1 MVYRVRFAKY
11 GVLKFIGHLD
21 VMRYFQKVVRR
32 SNLPVKYSQGFT
44 PHQILSFALP
54 LGLGVTSDGEY
65 MEIEFT
71 DDSLTEQQ
79 VFDALS
85 ANTTDGFEILGVKE
99 LPRPLPNTKQESAM
113 SLVTGAKYLVS
124 FKDGYELPFSSQ
136 EELDHAFEALMAC
149 DTITVNKKTKKSEAD
164 IDVKPYIYPNDKSG
178 LTKHADVFENGI
190 TLTLTLA
197 AGSKMNIKP
206 ELVMEAL
213 CEHAGREYNENAVQ
227 YHRCELYKGEK
238 KLKGMN
244 VFG

>member
-32 SNLPVKYSQGFT
+32 SNLPVRYSQGYT

-71 DDSLTEQQ
+71 DDTLTEQQ
-79 VFDALS
+79 IFDALS
-85 ANTTDGFEILGVKE
+85 KNTTDGFEILGVKE
-99 LPRPLPNTKQESAM
+99 LPKPLPNTKQESSM
-113 SLVTGAKYLVS
+113 SLVSGAKYLVS
-124 FKDGYELPFSSQ
+124 FKDGYELPFATQAELDSAFESFISQ
-136 EELDHAFEALMAC
+136 ES
-149 DTITVNKKTKKSEAD
+149 INVNKKTKKSETD
-164 IDVKPYIYPNDKSG
+164 IDVKPFIYPNDNSG
-178 LTKHADVFENGI
+178 SAAHADVFENGI

-213 CEHAGREYNENAVQ
+213 CESAGKEYDANAVQ
-227 YHRCELYKGEK
+227 YHRMELYKGEK

-244 VFG
+244 VF